1 MILSLINN
9 FEKGFFIISE
19 LDILVNKSKKQVDL
33 EHINYKMGGIRME
46 ELQLETGQYLLN
58 LIKKTEVA
66 LNNINEWINK
76 ERYGHYSNDAYKS
89 DEKYG
94 LFLSECDDFGQQ
106 DTCGNTNVDLSRRYG
121 NKRLLNVI
129 RKELELQLS
138 EFKEEFK
145 SL

>member
-1 MILSLINN
+1 
-9 FEKGFFIISE
+9 
-19 LDILVNKSKKQVDL
+19 
-33 EHINYKMGGIRME
+33 ME

-66 LNNINEWINK
+66 LNDINEWINK
-76 ERYGHYSNDAYKS
+76 ERYGHYSNNTYKS

-106 DTCGNTNVDLSRRYG
+106 DTCGNVNVDLSRGYG